1 MTELTDLARK
11 LTTEGANFATISTLM
26 PDGSPQT
33 SIVWIDSD
41 EGHIL
46 INTAE
51 GRVKTINFLRD
62 PRVAV
67 TVFNAEAPAEH
78 VSIRGRVVEV
88 TREGA
93 ADHIDRLAKKYMGVD
108 RYPYHRDD
116 EQRIIVKIAPDRI
129 SG

>member
-11 LTTEGANFATISTLM
+11 LITEGANLATISTLM
-26 PDGSPQT
+26 PDGSPQA

-41 EGHIL
+41 GSHIL

-51 GRVKTINFLRD
+51 GRLKTNNFLRD

-67 TVFNAEAPAEH
+67 TVFNAESPAEH
-78 VSIRGRVVEV
+78 VLIRGRVVEV
-88 TREGA
+88 TRDGA
-93 ADHIDRLAKKYMGVD
+93 AEHIDRLAKKYMGVD

-116 EQRIIVKIAPDRI
+116 EHRIIVKIAPDRI